1 MRHIILTNKLKGPLG
16 RLPRALSYH
25 PLNILTRRHSRDDT
39 VSTSFLYKR
48 SCVTGVPGKHCA
60 GMPVTTCLDESIW
73 MQSKAHSD
81 GSVYPVHHGAVYPAH
96 VFPQA
101 FFVQGPNLFQQDHG
115 VLRQTELPGR
125 QFNVRGQLCL
135 PGLGGDGCRDDSRAV
150 AVAGVILHDEYRTN
164 APLFTA
170 HHWAQVSIKDISTL
184 YAIIHKRSHSAGS
197 RILRYMDILSYVT
210 RLL

>member
-81 GSVYPVHHGAVYPAH
+81 GSVYPVIMGPSTRPMCSRRRFLSRVRICSNRITESFGKPNCRAANSMCVGSFA
-96 VFPQA
+96 FPVWEVMA
-101 FFVQGPNLFQQDHG
+101 AAMTVGLWRLPVSFCTMSTGRTPPCSLPTTG
-115 VLRQTELPGR
+115 LR
-125 QFNVRGQLCL
+125 
-135 PGLGGDGCRDDSRAV
+135 
-150 AVAGVILHDEYRTN
+150 
-164 APLFTA
+164 
-170 HHWAQVSIKDISTL
+170 
-184 YAIIHKRSHSAGS
+184 SA
-197 RILRYMDILSYVT
+197 
-210 RLL
+210 

>member
-1 MRHIILTNKLKGPLG
+1 MLAYICRKINIKTKRGFNMRHIILTNKLKGPLG

-96 VFPQA
+96 VFP
-101 FFVQGPNLFQQDHG
+101 PG
-115 VLRQTELPGR
+115 VFCPGSES
-125 QFNVRGQLCL
+125 V
-135 PGLGGDGCRDDSRAV
+135 P
-150 AVAGVILHDEYRTN
+150 T
-164 APLFTA
+164 
-170 HHWAQVSIKDISTL
+170 
-184 YAIIHKRSHSAGS
+184 GS
-197 RILRYMDILSYVT
+197 RSPSANRTAGPPIQCAWAALPSRFG
-210 RLL
+210 R

>member
-60 GMPVTTCLDESIW
+60 GVPVTTCLDESIW

-115 VLRQTELPGR
+115 IFDDLIIPGTDLYMRR
-125 QFNVRGQLCL
+125 QFCL
-135 PGLGGDGCRDDSRAV
+135 IHFRCDSGADHSRAMSV
-150 AVAGVILHDEYRTN
+150 SHIILNDQNRTDP
-164 APLFTA
+164 A
-170 HHWAQVSIKDISTL
+170 
-184 YAIIHKRSHSAGS
+184 
-197 RILRYMDILSYVT
+197 
-210 RLL
+210 LL